1 MNGRW
6 VCRWLALVPALAA
19 LAGCSSRAPL
29 EIVDAVDLPRFMGDW
44 YVIAHIP
51 TFVEDE
57 AYNAVESYAL
67 EPDGTVATTFTFNEG
82 GFDGELKEMNPRGFP
97 DPEQNNAVWGMQFI
111 WPIKG
116 DYRIAYLDED
126 YSITIIGR
134 NKRDYVWLMSR
145 SKSMPDDQYQAMVG
159 RIEAM
164 GYDISQLRRVPQQ

>member
-1 MNGRW
+1 MARGAGRW
-6 VCRWLALVPALAA
+6 FAWLPAVLVLV
-19 LAGCSSRAPL
+19 GCGGRPTL
-29 EIVDAVDLPRFMGDW
+29 EPVDQVDLPRFMGDW

-57 AYNAVESYAL
+57 AYNAVESYRL
-67 EPDGTVATTFTFNEG
+67 EPDGSVATTFTFNQG

-97 DPEQNNAVWGMQFI
+97 DPAQNNAVWGMQFI
-111 WPIKG
+111 WPFKG
-116 DYRIAYLDED
+116 DYRVAYLDND

-145 SKSMPDDQYQAMVG
+145 SKTMPEARYRDMVD

-164 GYDISQLRRVPQQ
+164 GYDISELRRVPQR